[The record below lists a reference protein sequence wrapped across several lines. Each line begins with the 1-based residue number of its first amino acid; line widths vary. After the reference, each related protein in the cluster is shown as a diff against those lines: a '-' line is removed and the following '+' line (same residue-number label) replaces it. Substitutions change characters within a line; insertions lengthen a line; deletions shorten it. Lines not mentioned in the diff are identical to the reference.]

1 MGRKKVE
8 DLKKKLAMLS
18 IVNMSK
24 TLGGKAVLQDIS
36 LDITQGSVVGLAG
49 PSGSGKSTLLRCIQ
63 GLEKND
69 AGQLTCEGTM
79 GFLFQDFQLF
89 PHMTVLNNITYAP
102 LHVLHEKNAKENARQ
117 LLQQL
122 NLEQIAD
129 VLPGQLSGGQKQ
141 RVALARTLAMH
152 PDMLLCDEP
161 TSGLDILSIQDVIHV
176 LQKVKKMGV
185 TLLIASHDLEFLSSI
200 ADRILILK
208 SGHLVA
214 DLVPQVWEKDLNV
227 LKQYY

>member
-1 MGRKKVE
+1 
-8 DLKKKLAMLS
+8 MLS
-18 IVNMSK
+18 IVNVSK
-24 TLGGKAVLQDIS
+24 VLRGQTILKDIS
-36 LDITQGSVVGLAG
+36 LEITRGSVVGLAG

-63 GLEKND
+63 GLEKID
-69 AGQLTCEGTM
+69 AGHLNCQGTT

-89 PHMTVLNNITYAP
+89 PHMSVLNNITYAP
-102 LHVLHEKNAKENARQ
+102 LHVLRESNAKDNARQ

-129 VLPGQLSGGQKQ
+129 TLPGQLSGGQKQ

-161 TSGLDILSIQDVIHV
+161 TSGLDILSIQDVVQV
-176 LQKVKKMGV
+176 LEKVRKMGV
-185 TLLIASHDLEFLSSI
+185 TLLTASHDLDFLSNI
-200 ADRILILK
+200 ADRIVILK
-208 SGHLVA
+208 SGQLVA
-214 DLVPQVWEKDLNV
+214 DLLPPAWEKDLGV